1 MIGTWRCVFQSQTR
15 VDRVRIHSV
24 DRADLIARAR
34 AGFELAGRGVGVCL
48 SGEPD
53 ARYASRAEIKERLAE
68 ALVEPEL
75 LAGVLYAVDKYDPK
89 WQAVLFLEQEACCT
103 VSVRRTAFFSSSG

>member
-1 MIGTWRCVFQSQTR
+1 M
-15 VDRVRIHSV
+15 